1 MGLNVRQK
9 LGQLSGQV
17 GTLFLHIEDS
27 WVLGPTLQHIQYM
40 AYGQA
45 AFGRHHKAVPSH
57 RVRITIWRHSHTHL
71 RGAHRGSEET
81 DTWFVVRC

>member
-17 GTLFLHIEDS
+17 GTLFLHIENS
-27 WVLGPTLQHIQYM
+27 GVLGLTLQHIQHM

-45 AFGRHHKAVPSH
+45 ALSRHHKAVPSH
-57 RVRITIWRHSHTHL
+57 SVRITVWSHSHTSVEPTVAL
-71 RGAHRGSEET
+71 KKWT
-81 DTWFVVRC
+81 PVVCC